1 MVCVIPARGGSKGL
15 PGKNIARVGGVP
27 LIARA
32 VAAAR
37 AASSIGTVLVS
48 TDDDGIAAA
57 AVAEG
62 ARIVRRPASLSGD
75 EASSESAVLHALDA
89 LPEQPDIVVFVQA
102 TSPFISPADLEHAVE
117 LIRTGRFDS
126 VFAAR
131 SSHGFLWRTDA
142 DGQAIGV
149 NHDATRRLRR
159 QEREPEFLETGAFYA
174 FRTDGFR
181 AAGFRFF
188 GRVGIVPVAE
198 LSGIEIDTADDLE
211 LARASAPL
219 HHRPHVVDVDAV
231 VTDFDGV
238 HTDDRVSLTFDG
250 REAVTV
256 NRSDGMGV
264 ERLRRNGVPFL
275 ILSKEQNPVVSSRA
289 AKLRVAVLQGV
300 DDKLPALQAWADSI
314 DVPLSRI
321 AYLGNDVNDLEC
333 LRAVGWPVAVA
344 DAHPEVR
351 AAARLILRRRGG
363 DGAVR
368 ELSDA
373 VLSARVPTHQKR
385 ELP

>member
-1 MVCVIPARGGSKGL
+1 MPI
-15 PGKNIARVGGVP
+15 
-27 LIARA
+27 
-32 VAAAR
+32 
-37 AASSIGTVLVS
+37 
-48 TDDDGIAAA
+48 
-57 AVAEG
+57 
-62 ARIVRRPASLSGD
+62 
-75 EASSESAVLHALDA
+75 
-89 LPEQPDIVVFVQA
+89 
-102 TSPFISPADLEHAVE
+102 
-117 LIRTGRFDS
+117 
-126 VFAAR
+126 
-131 SSHGFLWRTDA
+131 
-142 DGQAIGV
+142 
-149 NHDATRRLRR
+149 
-159 QEREPEFLETGAFYA
+159 
-174 FRTDGFR
+174 
-181 AAGFRFF
+181 
-188 GRVGIVPVAE
+188 AE

-219 HHRPHVVDVDAV
+219 HDRPHVVDVDAV